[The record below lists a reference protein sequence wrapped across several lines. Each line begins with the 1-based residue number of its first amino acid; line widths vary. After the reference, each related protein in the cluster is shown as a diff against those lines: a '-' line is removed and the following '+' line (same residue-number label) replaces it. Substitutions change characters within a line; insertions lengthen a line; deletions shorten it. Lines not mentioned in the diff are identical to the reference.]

1 MSYSKEITL
10 IGAGLA
16 GPVLAIYLAKRG
28 FRVEIFE
35 RRPDMRKEH
44 ISAGRSIN
52 LALSARGIHALSEV
66 GLAEKILQL
75 AIPMRGRMM
84 HSIKGELSFHPYG
97 KNENE
102 VINAISRAE
111 LNKALLDEA
120 ERRGGEIHFNQRCT
134 GMNFESGE
142 LHLRD
147 EIIGADTRLA
157 VKTVIGTD
165 GSASALRHDMMK
177 IARFNLSQHYLEH
190 GYKELTIPPGPNGEF
205 RLEKHALHIWPR
217 RSFMLIALPNLDGS
231 FTCTLFFPHRGEL
244 SFESL
249 SSEEK
254 VLEFFKTQFPDAV
267 PLMPTLLED
276 FFANPTGS
284 LVTIKC
290 DPWSVENKALLLGDA
305 AHAIVPFFGQGMNCA
320 FEDCTVLNECLEK
333 FDDDWEKIFREFET
347 LRKVNTDAIAD
358 MALENFI
365 EMRDKVADP
374 KFLFRK
380 QVELAL
386 EERFPGRF
394 IPRYSMVSFHR
405 IPYSA
410 AQSRGRIQDEIL
422 TKLTD
427 GVEELAEID
436 WKEAGW
442 LVKEFLEPL
451 QGWPSPETEK
461 ERTAKVK
468 FSFSDIEDAFLFVS
482 SDQPEMNTAVLSEA
496 TGRIY
501 YFSEMDGSDEE
512 PEEVGD
518 PGPYIHIPHKNDLD
532 LGRELVFDFVSERLP
547 ENYDQVLNIFRHK
560 GAYSRFKSLLDS
572 KGLLDEWYQFED
584 SRTKAALR
592 EWCEENGIDLAE
604 H

>member
-1 MSYSKEITL
+1 MKKTEPITL
-10 IGAGLA
+10 VGAGLA
-16 GPVLAIYLAKRG
+16 GPLLSIYFAKRG

-35 RRPDMRKEH
+35 RRPDMRKEQ

-52 LALSARGIHALSEV
+52 LALSARGIHALKEV
-66 GLAEKILQL
+66 GLEEKILQL
-75 AIPMRGRMM
+75 AIPMKGRMV

-120 ERRGGEIHFNQRCT
+120 ERHGVVIHFNQRCT
-134 GMNFESGE
+134 GMNFENGE
-142 LHLRD
+142 LFLHD
-147 EIIGADTRLA
+147 ENSGANSKIA
-157 VKTVIGTD
+157 VRTVIGAD
-165 GSASALRHDMMK
+165 GSASALRHDMMRVG
-177 IARFNLSQHYLEH
+177 RFNLSQQYLEH
-190 GYKELTIPPGPNGEF
+190 GYKELTIPPAANGEF
-205 RLEKHALHIWPR
+205 RLQEHALHIWPR
-217 RSFMLIALPNLDGS
+217 HSFMLIALPNLDGS

-249 SSEEK
+249 ATEEK

-276 FFANPTGS
+276 FFSNPTGS

-290 DPWSVENKALLLGDA
+290 EPWSVADKALLLGDA

-333 FDDDWEKIFREFET
+333 FGNDWEKIFREFEMR
-347 LRKVNTDAIAD
+347 RKVNSDAIAD

-386 EERFPGRF
+386 EERFPDRF

-405 IPYSA
+405 IPYSE
-410 AQSRGRIQDEIL
+410 AQSRGRIQDDIL
-422 TKLTD
+422 SQITN
-427 GVEELAEID
+427 GVETLEEVD

-442 LVKEFLEPL
+442 MVKEFLDPL
-451 QGWPSPETEK
+451 KGWRSISETK
-461 ERTAKVK
+461 NQKLNK
-468 FSFSDIEDAFLFVS
+468 LKISFSDIEDALLFVS
-482 SDQPEMNTAVLSEA
+482 SDPYMNTAVLSEA

-501 YFSEMDGSDEE
+501 YFSEMGDSDED
-512 PEEVGD
+512 PDDIDD
-518 PGPYIHIPHKNDLD
+518 PGPLIDIPHKNDLD

-547 ENYDQVLNIFRHK
+547 EHYNHVLNIFRRK
-560 GAYSRFKSLLDS
+560 GAYTRFKSFLDS
-572 KGLLDEWYQFED
+572 KGLLDEWHQFED

-592 EWCEENGIDLAE
+592 KWCETNGIDLTE
-604 H
+604 